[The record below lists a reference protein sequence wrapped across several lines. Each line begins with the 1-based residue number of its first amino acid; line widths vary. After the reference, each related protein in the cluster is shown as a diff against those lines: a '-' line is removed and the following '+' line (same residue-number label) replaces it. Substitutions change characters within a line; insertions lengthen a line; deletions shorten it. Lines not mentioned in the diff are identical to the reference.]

1 MEMSDLIDQF
11 TEDIQ
16 FDALEGW
23 CAIFKIEYKEPLDD
37 DFPEWEDSLRVKIAE
52 AMLNVGKKVG

>member
-37 DFPEWEDSLRVKIAE
+37 DFPEWEDSLRVK
-52 AMLNVGKKVG
+52 